1 MRSSLA
7 LIVTSSALA
16 ASLVAA
22 PAALAKPAK
31 DTLAKATEILERGAK
46 AMDFDVRAMAIESL
60 GFAPKAKALPIVKDA
75 LADPQWKVR
84 AGAIAALRQLKDASW
99 EAEVA
104 KSICDPMVDPD
115 YQIMPLIEP
124 LGPQKGVALLMKGLD
139 KKDCARPERWVETLV
154 RKGGDWLVVGMNAG
168 LAAKAVETRV
178 PFEKRLP
185 ALPLQAALPVYAKGF
200 AKYPLELQKTIV
212 ERVRDDLGVKDVG
225 FIKVAL
231 KPKGDPDLAFHAA
244 VALGL
249 RGDAQGRDALM
260 AALDGP
266 DATRRTLALKALAPI
281 ANEATYERM
290 KAIIKDRETPYDQL
304 ILAYA
309 IYMKSGS
316 PKLVSYLEGELENTD
331 LPQRAAAVYYLGQV
345 KGRAALGDL
354 TTLLGNA
361 PEVIKLAAASAIGR
375 LGLREGIPV
384 LRDALS
390 RETDKAMKLAL
401 LDALAAIKDAEIIPV
416 ARFYVTAPDPDVRLK
431 AVKALTIAP
440 DPSSVPDLELAAKD
454 RMKEVR
460 ELAFFAL
467 VDQDPEG
474 RFMLFQSALEW
485 LDQASF
491 RAFVQRHGDRAGRH
505 VRAALASPRDD
516 LRSAGL
522 SALELLSKAL
532 RAEILTE
539 LAARS
544 DRQAMRLVA
553 IERLVGEQGKGAIPT
568 LEALVK
574 DGDEKVRVAAIA
586 LLGKLGHQAAVDAL
600 VGSLADPAERIRVA
614 AAGAL
619 LRL

>member
-1 MRSSLA
+1 MSC
-7 LIVTSSALA
+7 ALA
-16 ASLVAA
+16 AHLAAA
-22 PAALAKPAK
+22 PAAQAKPDKETAQ
-31 DTLAKATEILERGAK
+31 KATEILERGAK

-60 GFAPKAKALPIVKDA
+60 GFAPKATALPIIKDA

-84 AGAIAALRQLKDASW
+84 AAAITALRQHKDLAW
-99 EAEVA
+99 ELEVM
-104 KSICDPMVDPD
+104 KSACDPMVDVD
-115 YQIMPLIEP
+115 FQLLPLVEP
-124 LGPQKGVALLMKGLD
+124 LGADKAVALVLRGID
-139 KKDCARPERWVETLV
+139 KKDCARPERWVEAFA

-178 PFEKRLP
+178 PFEKKLP
-185 ALPLQAALPVYAKGF
+185 ALPLQAALPVYVKGF

-212 ERVRDDLGVKDVG
+212 ERVRDDLSVKDVA

-249 RGDAQGRDALM
+249 RGDAQGRAALM
-260 AALDGP
+260 VALDGA

-281 ANEATYERM
+281 ADAAAYERM
-290 KAIIKDRETPYDQL
+290 KPIIKDRETPYEQL

-345 KGRAALGDL
+345 KGRAALADL

-375 LGLREGIPV
+375 LGLRDGIPV
-384 LRDALS
+384 LRDALA

-416 ARFYVTAPDPDVRLK
+416 ARFYVTAPDPEVRLK

-474 RFMLFQSALEW
+474 RFMLFEKALEW
-485 LDQASF
+485 LDGASF
-491 RAFVQRHGDRAGRH
+491 QGFVQRHQDRAARH
-505 VRAALASPRDD
+505 LRAALASPRDD
-516 LRSAGL
+516 LRAVAMSSL
-522 SALELLSKAL
+522 ALVSKGL

-544 DRQAMRLVA
+544 DRQAVRLVA
-553 IERLVGEQGKGAIPT
+553 IDKLVAEQAKAAIPT

-574 DGDEKVRVAAIA
+574 DGDEKIRVAAIA
-586 LLGKLGHQAAVDAL
+586 HLGKLGHKPAIEAL
-600 VGSLADPAERIRVA
+600 VGSLADTAERIRVA